1 MAFSVDTEQI
11 GSAAADIG
19 RIAGDIE
26 SSVATMMA
34 RLTGLQ
40 GSWTGAAAGEFQ
52 AAVAEWGVTQSRVRE
67 NLASIGTLTARA
79 GTSYQQVEDGVRML
93 FGR

>member
-11 GSAAADIG
+11 GTAASDIA

-26 SSVATMMA
+26 TSVAAMMA

-40 GSWTGAAAGEFQ
+40 STWSGAAATEFQ
-52 AAVAEWGVTQSRVRE
+52 GAVTDWRATQTRVRE
-67 NLASIGTLTARA
+67 NLATIGTLTARA
-79 GTSYQQVEDGVRML
+79 GTSYAHVEDGVRLL
-93 FGR
+93 FRR